1 MEQELKRGQNN
12 GLSCDVIFSHK
23 LVSDSCGTGLKKVK
37 ISLFPVQRELLA
49 ESLLLHKYR

>member
-12 GLSCDVIFSHK
+12 GLSCDLILSHK
-23 LVSDSCGTGLKKVK
+23 LVSGSCGTGLKKVK
-37 ISLFPVQRELLA
+37 NALFPVQRELLA